1 VNALSG
7 LPHHH
12 LASLTGYC
20 DKAGEM
26 VLLMAHNMLSWAQ
39 RPEACISTVMGLL
52 YPLLMTKFG
61 KNLLYQIYPTKLDI
75 FIAF

>member
-1 VNALSG
+1 
-7 LPHHH
+7 
-12 LASLTGYC
+12 
-20 DKAGEM
+20 
-26 VLLMAHNMLSWAQ
+26 LSWAQ

-75 FIAF
+75 FIGF